1 MDGTTFRDG
10 ICIRWLT
17 QHNRNNNPTLR
28 KVSEM
33 ELCNGNGVV
42 VYVSGDS
49 YNLQEH
55 SVVIVRGGYVLK
67 DYQGLDTIWLKIY

>member
-1 MDGTTFRDG
+1 
-10 ICIRWLT
+10 
-17 QHNRNNNPTLR
+17 
-28 KVSEM
+28 M